1 MRGKGE
7 RESIGLS
14 RTPAQTERRR
24 AKRSVPLTTATVFLR
39 LPLLPSLRKR
49 RESAAPPLSTL
60 PEEGARWIPDVCWL
74 GKREGERAVVI
85 RAERERERPSS
96 PLNHRGAARTPTQ
109 AVCNT
114 RKRALPPFSRSPTV
128 LSCFQVLGFPFPR
141 PSLPPPS
148 PRAAERGG
156 EKEVGGVRP
165 LFLFTGKVSA

>member
-74 GKREGERAVVI
+74 GKREGERAAVI
-85 RAERERERPSS
+85 RAEREKGPSS

-141 PSLPPPS
+141 PSFPS
-148 PRAAERGG
+148 PPLGG
-156 EKEVGGVRP
+156 RKRRRKRSGRVRP